1 MHLRVINDRV
11 VFVVQVSDSIPR
23 YFCQAEVADA
33 GDDAA
38 FVADVNDFTVDV
50 AWVSNITDASEV
62 PFVIE
67 VSDFTDAAL
76 ITCT

>member
-11 VFVVQVSDSIPR
+11 VFVVEVSDSIPR
-23 YFCQAEVADA
+23 HFCQAEVADT
-33 GDDAA
+33 GDDTA

-50 AWVSNITDASEV
+50 ALVCNITDTSEV

-67 VSDFTDAAL
+67 VSDLTDAAL